1 MKIVNKEEFEQITK
15 NGVTLVDFF
24 ATWCG
29 PCRMMAGIL
38 EEAGK
43 ELDGKANVI
52 KVDVDEEDMLA
63 RSFGIMSIPTLMVF
77 KNGQPCPQEQYDAKC
92 TCQDQQGCPDSKQI

>member
-77 KNGQPCPQEQYDAKC
+77 KNGQLMEKHVGVWQKDECIKAVEKYL
-92 TCQDQQGCPDSKQI
+92 

>member
-38 EEAGK
+38 EEAG
-43 ELDGKANVI
+43 EDLEGKANVI
-52 KVDVDEEDMLA
+52 KVDVDEEDDLA
-63 RSFGIMSIPTLMVF
+63 RSFGIMSIPTLMIF
-77 KNGQPCPQEQYDAKC
+77 KDGEFMEKHV
-92 TCQDQQGCPDSKQI
+92 GVWSKEECVNATQKYL

>member
-1 MKIVNKEEFEQITK
+1 MKIVNSEEFQSITK
-15 NGVTLVDFF
+15 EGVTLVDFF

-38 EEAGK
+38 EEVAK
-43 ELDGKANVI
+43 ELNDSANII
-52 KVDVDEEDMLA
+52 KVDVDEEEALS

-77 KNGQPCPQEQYDAKC
+77 KDGQAMEKHV
-92 TCQDQQGCPDSKQI
+92 GVWSKEETVKAVKKYL